1 MIPDIYGEKIYG
13 GIVFEF
19 LGQKLDHGK
28 CKNINVKMY

>member
-28 CKNINVKMY
+28 CKKLT